1 MHRTMQDNIIFS
13 KSIPKLE
20 KEERERK
27 GKEKMQRNAAMT
39 DYLASPPLAAS
50 KFEGSPRNGHCKH
63 PRLPFLPDPLALCA
77 HAHAADTLSR
87 PGDTC
92 AEPFEGKR
100 RAGRKGERERER
112 DLLLCSG
119 QHSRLHGDE
128 RGPPRP
134 VYAPDLPPSF
144 K

>member
-112 DLLLCSG
+112 E
-119 QHSRLHGDE
+119 RLASVFGSTLSSPW
-128 RGPPRP
+128 RRTGPSSSCLRP
-134 VYAPDLPPSF
+134 
-144 K
+144 